1 MKTLLAVSLLAL
13 AGASSVATAAD
24 DDSWFVRG
32 NVGTSRLNTN
42 DFGSFGSGTAA
53 GVSGGYYFTPNIGVE
68 GRYMDYGNHDVPF
81 IGGGSARVDGFGIGV
96 VGKWHFDPNNTGFY
110 VDARGGFL
118 RTETKLPGGQN
129 GDGGNVH
136 LTDDHSSGYIG
147 VGGGWDF
154 NRNFGLGLNYEYAGA
169 RAFGVHGQTST
180 VTGDV
185 ELRF

>member
-13 AGASSVATAAD
+13 AGASSVAAAAD

-32 NVGTSRLNTN
+32 NLGSSRLNTN

-53 GVSGGYYFTPNIGVE
+53 GVSGGYYFTPNLGLE
-68 GRYMDYGNHDVPF
+68 GRYMDYGKHDVPF
-81 IGGGSARVDGFGIGV
+81 VGGGSARVDGFGIGV
-96 VGKWHFDPNNTGFY
+96 VGKWHFDPNNIGFY

-118 RTETKLPGGQN
+118 RTHTDVPDGLQGG
-129 GDGGNVH
+129 GGNVH

-147 VGGGWDF
+147 VGAGWDF
-154 NRNFGLGLNYEYAGA
+154 TRNFGIGANYEYAGA

-180 VTGDV
+180 VTVDA